1 MANNDFDSAFNQFNQ
16 IINNYNS
23 GLKNSEQAARELST
37 LSKSMLKALEGTLK
51 DTEVAAKD
59 ILNQAKKISSA
70 FDTAQESLIS
80 EIDDTKNDID
90 RINQEL
96 ELVGNSNEDYRKRLE
111 KELKDQI
118 DHQTNLNDQY
128 NKLQTDGLEGLKNT
142 LNTQKAK
149 DNFDKEKLEQDKK
162 RQQELEKANKEAIDA
177 YNKRVDGIAKGFEKG
192 FTTVTD
198 LLSSSISKVASVYNE
213 NASKMSALLN
223 VSVQDIGS
231 MQKTIASNLRETSLN
246 RAISNVQV
254 LQEASALT
262 ASGFTN
268 LDTLQQNATD
278 IAIGKQLAPNVDFNQ
293 ASVKNLINVFGSD
306 FTSKFSAIT
315 AAVQE
320 TAGSTVGLKETLNT
334 LMGSLE
340 PVFLNAEL
348 QANALQGTA
357 DVAATLSKAQQ
368 EGLITDTDAQQYR
381 SMLTELMDPSK
392 AFKSSNKAVLVAAA
406 QNPELAFS
414 GDPSKALQAL
424 ISARQSLYANVGTS
438 MSTSDVIGRSLTA
451 SAFGDN
457 TMTASY
463 NLKGLTGL
471 TLQSTGDLG
480 ATYEEQLGKLKSGQY
495 TTQTEATQN
504 ITENLA
510 FTQGVSD
517 FAKVFPN
524 IYKTY
529 STLIIAAINSIPSRI
544 GNKLHRSL
552 TDFGSGGESGESS
565 GDSGGTLTKGGK
577 LSGWLRGGKTQVAG
591 KGGLSPSGFSRTGG
605 LATLS
610 YGAALSGGMNLISSI
625 GSNEDALQGFGFGGD
640 VVSGITNYAGI
651 GAGIGSLI
659 GPGLGTVIGGAVG
672 ALAGLAVSAWAASE
686 AQNKQKES
694 LNKLTQETEEFWGTG
709 ITKLSE
715 SEAKAA
721 VAKGGATMSLKDGS
735 IVAVDKSAYG
745 LPSAAVGMDYVPY
758 DDYIVKLHRGEAVVT
773 ANAAKELRKSSF
785 SFYNNPSVDNND
797 VVNGLEKQTRSIVS
811 AIKGNGSDDAPMIKG
826 QQGSKTYTINNSYA

>member
-80 EIDDTKNDID
+80 EIDDTKNNID

-111 KELKDQI
+111 KELNDQI

-128 NKLQTDGLEGLKNT
+128 NKLQTDGLEGLQSIR
-142 LNTQKAK
+142 NTQKAR
-149 DNFDKEKLEQDKK
+149 DNFENEKLEQDKK

-177 YNKRVDGIAKGFEKG
+177 YNKRVDSIAKGFEKG
-192 FTTVTD
+192 FTTATD
-198 LLSSSISKVASVYNE
+198 LLSSSISRVASVYNE

-457 TMTASY
+457 TLTASY
-463 NLKGLTGL
+463 NLQGLTDL

-480 ATYEEQLGKLKSGQY
+480 ATYEEQLGKLRSGQY

-552 TDFGSGGESGESS
+552 TDFGDSSEGGESS
-565 GDSGGTLTKGGK
+565 GDSDTKSGK
-577 LSGWLRGGKTQVAG
+577 LSGWFRGGKTQAAG
-591 KGGLSPSGFSRTGG
+591 KGKLSPSGFSRTGG

-709 ITKLSE
+709 ITRLSE

-758 DDYIVKLHRGEAVVT
+758 DDYIVKLHKGEAVVT

-826 QQGSKTYTINNSYA
+826 QQGPKTYTINNSYA

>member
-1 MANNDFDSAFNQFNQ
+1 MANNDFDSSFNQFNQ
-16 IINNYNS
+16 IISNYNS
-23 GLKNSEQAARELST
+23 GLKSSEQAARELST

-70 FDTAQESLIS
+70 FDTAQENIVS
-80 EIDDTKNDID
+80 EINNTKNNID

-96 ELVGNSNEDYRKRLE
+96 ELVGNSNEDYRKKLE

-118 DHQTNLNDQY
+118 DHQTDLNDQY
-128 NKLQTDGLEGLKNT
+128 NKLQTDGLEGLQSIR
-142 LNTQKAK
+142 NTQKAR
-149 DNFDKEKLEQDKK
+149 DNFENEKLEQDKK
-162 RQQELEKANKEAIDA
+162 RQQKLEKANKEAIDA
-177 YNKRVDGIAKGFEKG
+177 YNKRVDNVAKGFERG
-192 FTTVTD
+192 FTTATD
-198 LLSSSISKVASVYNE
+198 LLSSSISRVASVYNE

-231 MQKTIASNLRETSLN
+231 MQKTIANNLRETSLN

-268 LDTLQQNATD
+268 LNTLQQNATD

-368 EGLITDTDAQQYR
+368 EGLITDADAQQYR
-381 SMLTELMDPSK
+381 SMLAELMDPSK

-463 NLKGLTGL
+463 NLQGLTGL

-504 ITENLA
+504 IAENLA

-552 TDFGSGGESGESS
+552 TDFGGSSESGESS
-565 GDSGGTLTKGGK
+565 GNSGTKSGK
-577 LSGWLRGGKTQVAG
+577 LSGWFRGGKTQAAG
-591 KGGLSPSGFSRTGG
+591 KGKLSPSGFSRTGG

-610 YGAALSGGMNLISSI
+610 YAAALGGGMNLISSI

-651 GAGIGSLI
+651 GAGIGSII

-672 ALAGLAVSAWAASE
+672 ALAGLAVSAIAASK
-686 AQNKQKES
+686 AQDKQKES

-709 ITKLSE
+709 ITRLSE

-721 VAKGGATMSLKDGS
+721 VARGGATMSLKDGS

-758 DDYIVKLHRGEAVVT
+758 DDYIVKLHKGEAVVT
-773 ANAAKELRKSSF
+773 ANAAKELRKSNF

-811 AIKGNGSDDAPMIKG
+811 AIKGNSSDDVPMIKG
-826 QQGSKTYTINNSYA
+826 QQGPKTYTINNSYA